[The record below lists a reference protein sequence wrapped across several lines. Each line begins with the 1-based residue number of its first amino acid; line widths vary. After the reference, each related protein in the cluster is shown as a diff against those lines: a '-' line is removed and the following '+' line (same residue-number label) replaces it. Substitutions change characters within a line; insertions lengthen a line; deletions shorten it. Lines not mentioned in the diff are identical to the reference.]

1 MQRKHASETITKYNF
16 GKEMYKLKIST
27 IHLIK
32 DSLLILVGIIS
43 AGFGL
48 ESFLLPNGFIDGGV
62 TGISLLVS
70 ELTNF
75 PLQIL
80 LVVINI
86 PFIIIGF
93 TQIGKPFAIKS
104 IVAIIGLALAITFIH
119 YPVITSDKLL
129 VAVFGGFFI
138 GLGIGFAVR
147 GGGVLDGTEVLAIY
161 LSKRTGLTIGDIIL
175 IFNIII
181 FSFAAY
187 MLSIE
192 TALYSILTY
201 LAASKTVD
209 FVIEGIEEY
218 MGVTIV
224 SSHSDEIRSMIIEQ
238 LGRGVTIYNGKR
250 GFGKHG
256 HTLNPIDI
264 IFTVVTR
271 LEIAKLQSEVNKID
285 PNAFI
290 VMNSIKDTKGGMIKK
305 RPLH

>member
-218 MGVTIV
+218 MGVTII